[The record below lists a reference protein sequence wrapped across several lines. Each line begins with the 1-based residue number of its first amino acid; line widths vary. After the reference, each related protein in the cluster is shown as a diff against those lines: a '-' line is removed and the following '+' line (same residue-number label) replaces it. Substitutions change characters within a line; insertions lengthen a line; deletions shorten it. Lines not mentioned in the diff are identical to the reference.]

1 MRLPC
6 HRLLAALAAVAPLA
20 TLGAPPE
27 ACSLMSLQDVNLIA
41 DGAATKVVPQKSGNP
56 SSCAYND
63 GKQAAVLV
71 ISIREVQ
78 YAAMNE
84 LQYEREN
91 NEKIYRAKAKPVE
104 ALGDQAFW
112 LQPNKLMMFRK
123 GKMLVSV
130 TFARAQNANE
140 IDSAKA
146 ARVVESNMK

>member
-1 MRLPC
+1 MRVILQ
-6 HRLLAALAAVAPLA
+6 RFIAAIAVAAPLA
-20 TLGAPPE
+20 AIAVPPE
-27 ACSLMSLQDVNLIA
+27 ACSLISLDDLNRIA
-41 DGAATKVVPQKSGNP
+41 DGVATKVVPQKSGNP

-63 GKQAAVLV
+63 SKQGAVLIV
-71 ISIREVQ
+71 SIREVQ
-78 YAAMNE
+78 YAAANE

-112 LQPNKLMMFRK
+112 LQPNKLLMFRK